1 MAVRFHLAKQGLLVA
16 TLGLALGACQS
27 GNTPEQHSVEVQQ
40 ASSNKF
46 VYPETDKDDLVE
58 TIHGISVADPYRHLE
73 ANTPETEK
81 WVKKQQAFGQEYLAK
96 IPNKQAVVE
105 RITELWNYE
114 KVSAPFEHGEN
125 QFYYRNDGLQAQS
138 VLYVKGRDGVEK
150 PILDP
155 NKLSTNGTVALS
167 GVSVSNDG
175 KILAYGV
182 SNSGSDWQQW
192 QFINVATGKKLSDEL
207 KWIKFSNAVWDKENQ
222 GVFYARYDA
231 PAGGD
236 LLADVNFNQKV
247 YYHTLGTDQRQDL
260 LIYERPQNKDWG
272 FKIDVSEQGEYLL
285 LSISQ
290 GTDKR
295 NRFFYKSLFEPKS
308 QVVEL
313 ILNLEAEYEFLGN
326 DGSVFYFKT
335 DLDAPNGKVIAID
348 TRNSD
353 KSQWQTIIPESKDPI
368 NNVAIIND
376 HLVVSYLHDVL
387 GQLSIYSMGG
397 QKRQDVALPGLGN
410 VTGPFGKASK
420 DYFYYVFNSYIQP
433 ETTYKFDFKT
443 GGSTVIAKPKVSF
456 NPDNYIS
463 EQVFYTSKDGTR
475 VPMMLSYKK
484 GLVKNGQNPTLL
496 YAYGGFAISMTPR
509 FSPANIAWLDMGGIY
524 AVPSLRGGAEYG
536 ESWHQA
542 GMFDK
547 KQNVFD
553 DYFAAAEYLI
563 NEKYTNTSK
572 LGAYGRSNGG
582 LLMGAAVTQRPELF
596 AAVLPAVG
604 VLDMLRF
611 HKFTI
616 GWAWTSEYGSA
627 DNAEQFP
634 ALLAYSPYHNVK
646 AQSYPATMVM
656 TADHDDRVVPLHSF
670 KFAAMLQDKQQG
682 DKPVIMRIESNA
694 GHGAGKPT
702 AMKIDEFADIYSF
715 LWQSFGLTLPQT
727 IAK

>member
-1 MAVRFHLAKQGLLVA
+1 MALRFRLAKQGLLVA
-16 TLGLALGACQS
+16 TLGMALGACQS
-27 GNTPEQHSVEVQQ
+27 GNAPEQNSTEQ
-40 ASSNKF
+40 ASATKL
-46 VYPETDKDDLVE
+46 VYPVTEKDDLVE
-58 TIHGISVADPYRHLE
+58 TIHGVAVADPYRHLE
-73 ANTPETEK
+73 ANTPETEE
-81 WVKKQQAFGQEYLAK
+81 WVKEQQDFGQAYLAK
-96 IPNKQAVVE
+96 ILNKQAVVE

-114 KVSAPFEHGEN
+114 KVSAPFENGDN

-138 VLYVKGRDGVEK
+138 VLYVKGLDGVEK
-150 PILDP
+150 PVLDP
-155 NKLSTNGTVALS
+155 NKLSADGTVALS
-167 GVSVSNDG
+167 GVAVSNDG

-192 QFINVATGKKLSDEL
+192 QFVDIATGKKLGDEL
-207 KWIKFSNAVWDKENQ
+207 KWIKFSSAVWDKENQ

-236 LLADVNFNQKV
+236 VLADVNFNQKV
-247 YYHTLGTDQRQDL
+247 YYHKLGTDQHQDL

-272 FKIDVSEQGEYLL
+272 FGIDVSEKGEYLL

-313 ILNLEAEYEFLGN
+313 ILKLEAEYEFLGN

-335 DLDAPNGKVIAID
+335 DLEAPNGKVIAID

-443 GGSTVIAKPKVSF
+443 GGSTVFAKPKVSF
-456 NPDNYIS
+456 NPDDYVS
-463 EQVFYTSKDGTR
+463 EQVFYSSKDGTR

-553 DYFAAAEYLI
+553 DYFAAAEYLVS
-563 NEKYTNTSK
+563 EKYTNSSK

-627 DNAEQFP
+627 DKAEQFP

-646 AQSYPATMVM
+646 AQAYPATMVM

-670 KFAAMLQDKQQG
+670 KFAAMLQEKQQG
-682 DKPVIMRIESNA
+682 NKPVIMRIESNA

-715 LWQSFGLTLPQT
+715 LWQSFGLTLPQA

>member
-1 MAVRFHLAKQGLLVA
+1 M
-16 TLGLALGACQS
+16 
-27 GNTPEQHSVEVQQ
+27 
-40 ASSNKF
+40 
-46 VYPETDKDDLVE
+46 
-58 TIHGISVADPYRHLE
+58 
-73 ANTPETEK
+73 
-81 WVKKQQAFGQEYLAK
+81 
-96 IPNKQAVVE
+96 
-105 RITELWNYE
+105 
-114 KVSAPFEHGEN
+114 
-125 QFYYRNDGLQAQS
+125 
-138 VLYVKGRDGVEK
+138 
-150 PILDP
+150 
-155 NKLSTNGTVALS
+155 
-167 GVSVSNDG
+167 
-175 KILAYGV
+175 
-182 SNSGSDWQQW
+182 
-192 QFINVATGKKLSDEL
+192 
-207 KWIKFSNAVWDKENQ
+207 
-222 GVFYARYDA
+222 
-231 PAGGD
+231 
-236 LLADVNFNQKV
+236 
-247 YYHTLGTDQRQDL
+247 YYHKLGTDQHQDL

-272 FKIDVSEQGEYLL
+272 FGIDVSEKGEYLL

-313 ILNLEAEYEFLGN
+313 ILKLEAEYEFLGN

-335 DLDAPNGKVIAID
+335 DLEAPNGKVIAID

-410 VTGPFGKASK
+410 VAGPFGKASK

-456 NPDNYIS
+456 NPDDYVS
-463 EQVFYTSKDGTR
+463 EQVFYSSKDGTR

-553 DYFAAAEYLI
+553 DYFAAAEYLVS
-563 NEKYTNTSK
+563 EKYTNSSK

-627 DNAEQFP
+627 DKAEQFP

-646 AQSYPATMVM
+646 AQAYPATMVM

-670 KFAAMLQDKQQG
+670 KFAAMLQEKQQG
-682 DKPVIMRIESNA
+682 NKPVIMRIESNA

-715 LWQSFGLTLPQT
+715 LWQSFGLTLPQA

>member
-1 MAVRFHLAKQGLLVA
+1 MIMTGTMVKRGLL
-16 TLGLALGACQS
+16 TLGLGLVLAGCQAGPQETQDAVKQS
-27 GNTPEQHSVEVQQ
+27 QYPQVRHSE
-40 ASSNKF
+40 
-46 VYPETDKDDLVE
+46 LVE
-58 TIHGISVADPYRHLE
+58 TLHGVAVADPYRHLE
-73 ANTPETEK
+73 ENTQETDA
-81 WVKKQQAFGQEYLAK
+81 WVKAQQALGRAYLAK
-96 IPNKQAVVE
+96 IPGKQAVVE
-105 RITELWNYE
+105 RITQLWNYE
-114 KVSAPFEHGEN
+114 KVSAPFEQGKRS
-125 QFYYRNDGLQAQS
+125 FYYRNDGLQAQS
-138 VLYVKGRDGVEK
+138 VLYVKGADGVEHQL
-150 PILDP
+150 LDP
-155 NKLSTNGTVALS
+155 NALSADGTVALS

-182 SNSGSDWQQW
+182 SASGSDWQQW
-192 QFINVATGKKLSDEL
+192 HFTDIDTGKPLRDEL
-207 KWIKFSNAVWDKENQ
+207 QWIKFSSAVWDHDNQ

-247 YYHTLGTDQRQDL
+247 YYHKLGTPQAQDRL
-260 LIYERPQNKDWG
+260 VYERPQNKDWG
-272 FKIDVSEQGEYLL
+272 FGIEVSEQGDYLL
-285 LSISQ
+285 LSVSQ
-290 GTDKR
+290 GTDSS
-295 NRFFYKSLFEPKS
+295 NRFFYRSLTQANSP
-308 QVVEL
+308 VVEL
-313 ILNLEAEYEFLGN
+313 IGDLEAEYQFLGN
-326 DGSVFYFKT
+326 DKTVFYFKT
-335 DLDAPNGKVIAID
+335 NLAAPNGKIIAID
-348 TRNSD
+348 TRRPAKAN
-353 KSQWQTIIPESKDPI
+353 WLTLVPESEDPI
-368 NNVAIIND
+368 SSVALIND

-387 GQLSIYSMGG
+387 GKLSIYSMGG
-397 QKRQDVALPGLGN
+397 VKRQDVTLPGKGKIA
-410 VTGPFGKASK
+410 GPYGKRSK
-420 DYFYYVFNSYIQP
+420 DYFYYVFNSYVQP
-433 ETTYKFDFKT
+433 ETTYRFDFKT
-443 GGSTVIAKPKVSF
+443 GESSLYAKPKVVF
-456 NPDNYIS
+456 NPDDYVS

-484 GLVKNGQNPTLL
+484 GMVRDGNNPTLL
-496 YAYGGFAISMTPR
+496 YAYGGFGISITPR

-536 ESWHQA
+536 EDWHQA

-563 NEKYTNTSK
+563 AEKYTNSTK

-634 ALLAYSPYHNVK
+634 ALLAYSPYHNIK
-646 AQSYPATMVM
+646 PRHYPATMVM

-670 KFAAMLQDKQQG
+670 KFAALLQQQQRG
-682 DKPVIMRIESNA
+682 EAPVIMRIESNA

-715 LWQSFGLTLPQT
+715 LWHNFQLALPESLVQ
-727 IAK
+727 

>member
-1 MAVRFHLAKQGLLVA
+1 MALRFRLAKQGLLVA
-16 TLGLALGACQS
+16 TLGMALGACQS
-27 GNTPEQHSVEVQQ
+27 GNAPEQNSTEQ
-40 ASSNKF
+40 ASANKL
-46 VYPETDKDDLVE
+46 VYPVTQKDDLVE
-58 TIHGISVADPYRHLE
+58 TIHGVTVADPYRHLE
-73 ANTPETEK
+73 ANTPETEA
-81 WVKKQQAFGQEYLAK
+81 WVKEQQAFGQAYLAK
-96 IPNKQAVVE
+96 IPNKQAVVD

-114 KVSAPFEHGEN
+114 KVSAPFENGDN

-138 VLYVKGRDGVEK
+138 VLYVKGLDGVEK
-150 PILDP
+150 PVLDP
-155 NKLSTNGTVALS
+155 NKLSADGTVALS
-167 GVSVSNDG
+167 GVAVSNDG

-192 QFINVATGKKLSDEL
+192 QFVDIATGKKLADEL
-207 KWIKFSNAVWDKENQ
+207 KWIKFSSAVWDKENQ

-236 LLADVNFNQKV
+236 VLADVNFNQKV
-247 YYHTLGTDQRQDL
+247 YYHKLGTDQRQDL

-272 FKIDVSEQGEYLL
+272 FGIEVSEKGEYLL

-353 KSQWQTIIPESKDPI
+353 KSQWQTIIPESTDPI

-397 QKRQDVALPGLGN
+397 QKRQDVALPGQGN
-410 VTGPFGKASK
+410 VAGPFGKASK

-443 GGSTVIAKPKVSF
+443 AESSVIAKPKVSF
-456 NPDNYIS
+456 NPDDYVS
-463 EQVFYTSKDGTR
+463 EQVFYSSKDGTR

-553 DYFAAAEYLI
+553 DYFAAAEYLVS
-563 NEKYTNTSK
+563 EKYTNSTK

-582 LLMGAAVTQRPELF
+582 LLMGTAVTQRPELF

-627 DNAEQFP
+627 DKADQFP

-646 AQSYPATMVM
+646 AQAYPATMVM

-682 DKPVIMRIESNA
+682 TEPVIMRIESNA